1 MPNFEHTDGDNL
13 GILEEDLWS
22 SSQMDAKETHEQQQ
36 GGMPQQSAF
45 HFDSFEEFIKDPQI
59 VNSFILTI
67 LLAVGLP
74 FIGVAI
80 FRIYNKMTK
89 SESECLLPIC
99 SEISMVKI
107 LETFVETVDLDDT
120 VSYEDLIDVDDDDAA
135 PDEPEPPQLID
146 AENLDPNAGLGLTDE
161 QRVLV
166 NATID
171 HDNHDEDHDVL
182 ETLSRIQL
190 HGKLATAQLRAR
202 TQKLEQS
209 MTDEEREQER
219 ETRNEQIAKIFAMM
233 QDQSDKFGI
242 KSTDDLSEQL
252 KLYSV

>member
-45 HFDSFEEFIKDPQI
+45 HFESFEEFIKDPQI

-89 SESECLLPIC
+89 SE
-99 SEISMVKI
+99 K
-107 LETFVETVDLDDT
+107 TFVETVDLDDT
-120 VSYEDLIDVDDDDAA
+120 VPYEDLIDVDDDDAA

-161 QRVLV
+161 QQNLDPNAGLGLTDEQRVLM

>member
-22 SSQMDAKETHEQQQ
+22 SQMEAAKEVHEQ

-45 HFDSFEEFIKDPQI
+45 YFESFEEFIKDPQI
-59 VNSFILTI
+59 VKLFIFTI

-74 FIGVAI
+74 ILGAVI
-80 FRIYNKMTK
+80 FRIYKKMTK
-89 SESECLLPIC
+89 SE
-99 SEISMVKI
+99 K
-107 LETFVETVDLDDT
+107 TFVEAIDLQDTVPYEDFIDLDD
-120 VSYEDLIDVDDDDAA
+120 EDVA
-135 PDEPEPPQLID
+135 PDEPEPPQLVD
-146 AENLDPNAGLGLTDE
+146 AENLDPNVNLTDE
-161 QRVLV
+161 RRVLA
-166 NATID
+166 NTTID
-171 HDNHDEDHDVL
+171 ADDDDQEVL
-182 ETLSRIQL
+182 QTLSRIQL

>member
-45 HFDSFEEFIKDPQI
+45 HFESFEEFIKDPQI

-89 SESECLLPIC
+89 SE
-99 SEISMVKI
+99 K
-107 LETFVETVDLDDT
+107 TFVETVDLDDT

>member
-45 HFDSFEEFIKDPQI
+45 HFESFEEFIKDPQI

-89 SESECLLPIC
+89 SE
-99 SEISMVKI
+99 K
-107 LETFVETVDLDDT
+107 TFVETVDLDVT
-120 VSYEDLIDVDDDDAA
+120 VPYEDLIDVDDDDAA

-146 AENLDPNAGLGLTDE
+146 AENLDPNADLGLTDE

-202 TQKLEQS
+202 AQKLEQS

>member
-45 HFDSFEEFIKDPQI
+45 HFESFEEFIKDPQI

-89 SESECLLPIC
+89 SE
-99 SEISMVKI
+99 K
-107 LETFVETVDLDDT
+107 TFVETVDLDDT
-120 VSYEDLIDVDDDDAA
+120 VPYEDLIDIDDDAA